1 MSANESF
8 SSRWGLLLAA
18 LGMAVGTGNIWRF
31 PRIIAQNG
39 GGAFLIP
46 WLIFLFLWAIPLLMV
61 ETAMGR
67 HTRFGAVG
75 AFGKLIG
82 RRFTWMGCFVG
93 WCTMAITFYYSVVT
107 GWCIKYL
114 VAALGGRLLGV
125 DGSVYWDTFQ
135 TTTWQ
140 PIFFHLLA
148 ISIGGFIVYKGVVGG
163 IERASKLLIPTLFV
177 ILVIAAVRA
186 LTLPGASAGLDF
198 LFNPNWSDLL
208 DYRIW
213 LEGLTQSAWST
224 GAGWGL
230 LLTYS
235 IYTHSKQDIVMN
247 SVTIGFGNN
256 AASVLAAM
264 AIIPTVFAV
273 FPAMQAA
280 GLTDATNAGEIL
292 QKGGPAST
300 GLTFMWLPRLFEQ
313 IPYGGFFLTLFF
325 FALLVA
331 ALSSLIAQIELG
343 TRIFMD
349 AGLSRPGAV
358 KFVVTGA
365 FLLGIPSAVS
375 LGFFGN
381 QDNVWGIGLM
391 VSGFLFA
398 VAVRKFG
405 AARFR
410 EELIEPANNDLP
422 IGRWFD
428 FIIKFVIPVEFF
440 IMIGWWLWKASTSEE
455 AWWDPFAVF
464 SLGTCLFQWAVVLVI
479 FWIFNDRIATATL
492 GEEQ

>member
-1 MSANESF
+1 MSANEAF
-8 SSRWGLLLAA
+8 TSRWGLLLAA

-67 HTRFGAVG
+67 HTRHGTVG

-114 VAALGGRLLGV
+114 TAALGGGLLGA
-125 DGSVYWDTFQ
+125 DGGVYWDTFQ
-135 TTTWQ
+135 TTAWQ
-140 PIFFHLLA
+140 PILFHLCA
-148 ISIGGFIVYKGVVGG
+148 ISIGGFIVYRGIAGG
-163 IERASKLLIPTLFV
+163 IERASKVLIPTLFV
-177 ILVIAAVRA
+177 ILMIAAVRA
-186 LTLPGASAGLDF
+186 LTLPGAAAGLDF

-208 DYRIW
+208 NYRIW

-230 LLTYS
+230 LLTYAV
-235 IYTHSKQDIVMN
+235 YTRSKDDIVMN
-247 SVTIGFGNN
+247 SFTIGLGNN
-256 AASVLAAM
+256 SASILAAM
-264 AIIPTVFAV
+264 AVIPTVFAV
-273 FPAMQAA
+273 LPAMQAS
-280 GLTDATNAGEIL
+280 EVL
-292 QKGGPAST
+292 QDSGVAST
-300 GLTFMWLPRLFEQ
+300 GLTFIWLPRLFEQ
-313 IPYGGFFLTLFF
+313 IPYGGFFLILFF
-325 FALLVA
+325 VALLVA
-331 ALSSLIAQIELG
+331 ALSSLMAQIELG

-349 AGLSRPGAV
+349 AGLSRHKAV
-358 KFVVTGA
+358 GFVITGS
-365 FLLGIPSAVS
+365 FLLGIPSAIS

-428 FIIKFVIPVEFF
+428 FIIKYVIPVEFA
-440 IMIGWWLWKASTSEE
+440 IMIGWWLWQASISQD

-464 SLGTCLFQWAVVLVI
+464 TLGTCLFQWTIVLVI